1 MVVNH
6 RHSAP
11 VDERAEQELAKRRRR
26 PVLLWTSLALLV
38 CLGIMSVGGP
48 AVGRLAEAQR
58 NDNSSYLPNS
68 AESSTVNAFGKK
80 VSGRDDWPYFIVVE
94 KDAKGAATSAPMD
107 QADLAKVTAY
117 VTKLPTF
124 TLPKAPNLTMA
135 DLLSDRAIQ
144 PVPSADGKAV
154 LIPVFVKGSAID
166 ETIEHSPAIAQG
178 ALAMRE
184 GAKTIFAGSGMTAY
198 VTGFGGFM
206 ADFSAAFAGIDGILL
221 VVALIVV
228 LLILLV
234 VYRSPLLPLVVLA
247 SSLFGLCVAALII
260 RPLAK
265 AEIITLSGMSQ
276 GILFILVVGAATDY
290 ALLLV
295 SRYREE
301 LHDHPDALT
310 ALNAAWRASL
320 EPIAASAATVA
331 LGLLC
336 LLLSDLGNT
345 RGLGPVGAIGVLS
358 AFVSCLTFLPAMLL
372 LLGRAAFWP
381 KVPRVDHVHSEDVL
395 GTRSIWGRVSRLVG
409 AHPRRVWVVTFLG
422 LAAAAVFVPQYR
434 ADGVAQNDYFRT
446 TVESVQGDE
455 AMGRHFPQGF
465 GSPIV
470 VVAPEGKAEA
480 VATALRQDP
489 QLSQVFV
496 GQQAGQPPKVVD
508 GAVEIQATM
517 AYQSESPQAQEL
529 VRSLRTRLDTFGEDV
544 LVGGVA
550 AINADIK
557 DHTQRDLRVI
567 IPAVLLVIVIVLGLL
582 LRSLVA
588 PLILLL
594 ANLLSFGATI
604 GVSALLFNHVF
615 NFPGSDALIPL
626 YAFVFLVA
634 LGIDY
639 SIFLMT
645 RVREEVRERGP
656 RDGVL
661 VGLAVTGAVITS
673 AGVVLAS
680 TFSAL
685 VVIPMLFL
693 VQMAFI
699 VAFGVLLDTM
709 IVRSLLVPALS
720 YDLGRW
726 MWWPSKLS
734 RSPAPVSDD
743 IAVAQPE
750 RTP

>member
-1 MVVNH
+1 
-6 RHSAP
+6 
-11 VDERAEQELAKRRRR
+11 
-26 PVLLWTSLALLV
+26 
-38 CLGIMSVGGP
+38 
-48 AVGRLAEAQR
+48 
-58 NDNSSYLPNS
+58 
-68 AESSTVNAFGKK
+68 
-80 VSGRDDWPYFIVVE
+80 
-94 KDAKGAATSAPMD
+94 
-107 QADLAKVTAY
+107 
-117 VTKLPTF
+117 
-124 TLPKAPNLTMA
+124 
-135 DLLSDRAIQ
+135 
-144 PVPSADGKAV
+144 
-154 LIPVFVKGSAID
+154 
-166 ETIEHSPAIAQG
+166 
-178 ALAMRE
+178 
-184 GAKTIFAGSGMTAY
+184 
-198 VTGFGGFM
+198 
-206 ADFSAAFAGIDGILL
+206 
-221 VVALIVV
+221 
-228 LLILLV
+228 
-234 VYRSPLLPLVVLA
+234 
-247 SSLFGLCVAALII
+247 
-260 RPLAK
+260 
-265 AEIITLSGMSQ
+265 
-276 GILFILVVGAATDY
+276 
-290 ALLLV
+290 
-295 SRYREE
+295 
-301 LHDHPDALT
+301 
-310 ALNAAWRASL
+310 
-320 EPIAASAATVA
+320 
-331 LGLLC
+331 
-336 LLLSDLGNT
+336 
-345 RGLGPVGAIGVLS
+345 
-358 AFVSCLTFLPAMLL
+358 
-372 LLGRAAFWP
+372 
-381 KVPRVDHVHSEDVL
+381 
-395 GTRSIWGRVSRLVG
+395 
-409 AHPRRVWVVTFLG
+409 
-422 LAAAAVFVPQYR
+422 
-434 ADGVAQNDYFRT
+434 
-446 TVESVQGDE
+446 
-455 AMGRHFPQGF
+455 
-465 GSPIV
+465 
-470 VVAPEGKAEA
+470 